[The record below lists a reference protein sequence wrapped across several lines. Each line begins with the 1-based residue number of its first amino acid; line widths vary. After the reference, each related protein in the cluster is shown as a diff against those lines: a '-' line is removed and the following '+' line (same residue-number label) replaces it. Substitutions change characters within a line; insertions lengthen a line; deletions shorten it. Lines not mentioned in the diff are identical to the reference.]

1 MCGYLSMAIPKS
13 NNGKQPKTLDAQIIT
28 IKIALWKKYWNLKLP
43 PRQQIF
49 ILTSTNTSF
58 SHQLV
63 LQFFIKNQ
71 LFSKTFKMPKHY
83 L

>member
-43 PRQQIF
+43 PRQQIYKF
-49 ILTSTNTSF
+49 SF
-58 SHQLV
+58 
-63 LQFFIKNQ
+63 
-71 LFSKTFKMPKHY
+71 
-83 L
+83 